1 MPLTLEEARWH
12 IASCLMYPQLSV
24 SARTDGR
31 RKALANVM
39 LGTVK
44 SIDVIKGYIE
54 KSSEQDAIEYWEGF
68 LDVWGMNPDDLTAL
82 RGE

>member
-12 IASCLMYPQLSV
+12 IASCLIYPQLSV
-24 SARTDGR
+24 SARTYGR
-31 RKALANVM
+31 REALANVM

-44 SIDVIKGYIE
+44 SIDVIKRYIE
-54 KSSEQDAIEYWEGF
+54 KSSEQDSIEYWEGF
-68 LDVWGMNPDDLTAL
+68 LDVCGMNPDDLTAL